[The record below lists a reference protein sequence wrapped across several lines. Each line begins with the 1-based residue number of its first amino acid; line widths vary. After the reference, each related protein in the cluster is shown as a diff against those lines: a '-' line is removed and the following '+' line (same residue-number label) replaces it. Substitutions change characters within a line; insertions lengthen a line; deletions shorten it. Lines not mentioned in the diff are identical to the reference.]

1 VVDRVIASMEPGVV
15 YASFVKAAA
24 CAFMDATSPTVKHAV
39 VSTPVSLMAVSLKQR
54 RGTPSARH
62 AFLLRK
68 DFHDAAKYEWQ
79 HSWKRGSRTDCCRCL
94 RFGTDRIQ
102 QQILFSA
109 GHIGQIL
116 DMSWTYSNV

>member
-1 VVDRVIASMEPGVV
+1 VITVVFGEIANPVVDPMSALR
-15 YASFVKAAA
+15 
-24 CAFMDATSPTVKHAV
+24 
-39 VSTPVSLMAVSLKQR
+39 MAVSLKQR
-54 RGTPSARH
+54 KTPSARH

-79 HSWKRGSRTDCCRCL
+79 HSWKRGSRTDCCLCL
-94 RFGTDRIQ
+94 RYGTDKIQ
-102 QQILFSA
+102 HQILFSA